1 MKAAAL
7 LLAVLLTAPAHA
19 EHPSYLSEASVLD
32 KAGRQ
37 RMLSQRMVK
46 SYLQIAEGVMAPRA
60 QGQLAEAIAVFD
72 DQMADLKAYAATP
85 DLAEPAAEL
94 ETEWLAFRRHAA
106 APPSRDGAVALRAA
120 GERLLAAA
128 ERNTAALERHA
139 GVQTGRLVNLAGR
152 QRMLSQRI
160 AKDYLFL
167 IGRFD
172 SAQGEELRL
181 AREEFARAHAELAA
195 WPGNS
200 EAQRADL
207 AAVDALWRE
216 LQPLLRR
223 ERATAKERERVID
236 ISDAMLM
243 RMERVSAEYAKVPR
257 P

>member
-1 MKAAAL
+1 VKAAAL
-7 LLAVLLTAPAHA
+7 LLAVVLTAPAYA
-19 EHPSYLSEASVLD
+19 EHPYYLSEAAMLD

-37 RMLSQRMVK
+37 RMLSQRMVRN
-46 SYLQIAEGVMAPRA
+46 YLQIAEGVMGPRA
-60 QGQLAEAIAVFD
+60 LGQLADALAVFD
-72 DQMADLKAYAATP
+72 DQMADLKAYATTP
-85 DLAEPAAEL
+85 DLAGPVAEL
-94 ETEWLAFRRHAA
+94 ETEWLAFRQHVAT
-106 APPSRDGAVALRAA
+106 PPSREGAMVLRAA

-139 GVQTGRLVNLAGR
+139 GVQTGRRVNLAGR

-160 AKDYLFL
+160 AKEYLFL

-195 WPGNS
+195 LPDNS

-223 ERATAKERERVID
+223 ERATTNERERVID
-236 ISDAMLM
+236 IADAMLM
-243 RMERVSAEYAKVPR
+243 RTERVTAAYAKLPR